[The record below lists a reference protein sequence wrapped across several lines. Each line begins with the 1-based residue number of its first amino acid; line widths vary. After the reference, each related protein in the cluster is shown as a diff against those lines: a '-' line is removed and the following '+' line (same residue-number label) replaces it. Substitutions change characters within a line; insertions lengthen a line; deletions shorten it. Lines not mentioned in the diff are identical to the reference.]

1 MTFPAEF
8 QAYIT
13 FEVGKYDFLSNTFW
27 IIQIDQSSASNGRF
41 ANKAG
46 KFLKCDRKTLT
57 SFCVQERGG
66 EKGYY
71 DKIQI
76 FIT

>member
-8 QAYIT
+8 QDHIA
-13 FEVGKYDFLSNTFW
+13 FEIGQGDFLSNAFW
-27 IIQIDQSSASNGRF
+27 IIQIDQCSASNGRF

-57 SFCVQERGG
+57 SFGLQERGG